1 MLLSSEMAVPVIM
14 GISRNLLDITLD
26 SKCGLENWQV
36 FPFVLSKIVNLKTS
50 ESGPVS
56 NT

>member
-1 MLLSSEMAVPVIM
+1 MLLLSEMAVPAIM

-26 SKCGLENWQV
+26 SKCRLENWQV
-36 FPFVLSKIVNLKTS
+36 FPFVPSKIANLKTS

-56 NT
+56 NA